1 MKNIL
6 CILMA
11 AGLVSGCATSATEK
25 DNNARLKLTKQMS
38 PKWLKSH
45 IVSGKTTQ
53 PEVHQFFGEPLFKNL
68 SSGSSEDTNSV
79 PLEMWLYQ
87 GGWDKNVSQ
96 PRKFIVFSFTN
107 QTVSAY
113 QVSTNLY

>member
-11 AGLVSGCATSATEK
+11 AALVSGCATSTTEK

-38 PKWLKSH
+38 PKWLESH
-45 IVSGKTTQ
+45 IVLGKTTQ
-53 PEVHQFFGEPLFKNL
+53 PDVHQFFGEPLFKNL
-68 SSGSSEDTNSV
+68 SRSSSQDTNSV
-79 PLEMWLYQ
+79 VLEMWLYQ

-96 PRKFIVFSFTN
+96 PLKFIVFSFTN
-107 QTVSAY
+107 QAVSAY